1 MLRHTGRVFVQK
13 RLASGVWGNL
23 WEFPGGRVEPGESP
37 EQAVAREFGEE
48 TGFDVAVDHSYG
60 IIRHGYTTYRITLHC
75 FALSLAATTAAATA
89 AEPPAPPILTAA
101 SAWRWVTPVEL
112 ENLAMPAAHRTLAD
126 QIFGPGGQSRLPGA

>member
-1 MLRHTGRVFVQK
+1 M
-13 RLASGVWGNL
+13 
-23 WEFPGGRVEPGESP
+23 EPGESP

-48 TGFDVAVDHSYG
+48 TGFDVAVDRSYG

-112 ENLAMPAAHRTLAD
+112 ENLAMPAAHRKLAD